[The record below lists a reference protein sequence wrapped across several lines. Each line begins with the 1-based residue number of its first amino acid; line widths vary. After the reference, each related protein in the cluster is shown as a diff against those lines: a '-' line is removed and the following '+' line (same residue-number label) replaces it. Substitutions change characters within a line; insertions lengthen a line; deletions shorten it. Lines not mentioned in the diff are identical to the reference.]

1 MKFQFLENI
10 ADKRVTYTK
19 CLFTF
24 ASLYRSHSI
33 IPDDTHTHKK
43 TEDTYTSK
51 LIVILR
57 RLFLH
62 TKTSQ
67 SSCRYIYMPH
77 ASLIA
82 QLVKNPPAMLET
94 PVWFLGGEDP
104 LENR

>member
-24 ASLYRSHSI
+24 ASLYRSHGI

-62 TKTSQ
+62 QTSELLRQ
-67 SSCRYIYMPH
+67 TTESAFVLHFR
-77 ASLIA
+77 SLQRSVA
-82 QLVKNPPAMLET
+82 VTL
-94 PVWFLGGEDP
+94 
-104 LENR
+104 

>member
-1 MKFQFLENI
+1 MKFKFLENI

-24 ASLYRSHSI
+24 ASLYRSHGI

-94 PVWFLGGEDP
+94 PV
-104 LENR
+104 